1 MSRRSGRRPDAQGV
15 VVRLTSAAL
24 EDLENFRRKGDP
36 QVIRWALKKC
46 LLLERNPEAGE
57 ALSGPLAGYRKIVVG
72 DRDWR
77 LVWRVTHDD
86 TGAMVVD
93 VAEVWAFGA
102 REDSAVYEEMRQR
115 VATLGDSPH
124 TIPLAEALAELG
136 SEIWE
141 SYVSS
146 PTEPPPAD
154 R

>member
-36 QVIRWALKKC
+36 QVIRALKKC

-124 TIPLAEALAELG
+124 TVPLAEALAELG